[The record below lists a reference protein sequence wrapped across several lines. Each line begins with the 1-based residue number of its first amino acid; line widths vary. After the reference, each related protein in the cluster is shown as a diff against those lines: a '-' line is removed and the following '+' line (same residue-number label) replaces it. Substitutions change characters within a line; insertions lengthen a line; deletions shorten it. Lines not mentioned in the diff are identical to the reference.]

1 MSRFF
6 PKGQNRDS
14 VSRMKESVASCCRR
28 WRLLAGAT
36 CAMAGPMACGSARPD
51 DECVHFVNPELA
63 SAPPSVVRVAFQLRQ
78 CDGERP
84 VAAMDLADF
93 AIEEDGAGIS
103 SFESGAAVVRDD
115 RSFQQAV
122 VLMLDVSGSV
132 LGSLPELKTAAKSLV
147 EGLSR
152 QPRVALYTF
161 DGRAEAVLRADFTTD
176 LSLVSSAIDAIPAE
190 AIDTSTNLN
199 GAIVQG
205 VRRLEERRL
214 AVEGTGVL
222 YAGALALFTDGT
234 DRAARV
240 PQSAALEAV
249 GDSSVSVFAIG
260 LGSEIDEKYLR
271 SIGKSGDIALADD
284 LAGLS
289 DAFAEVGQSISAL
302 ANSYYV
308 LAYCSPS
315 RASSH
320 ELSLSLPGYSGEW
333 KGSFDATG
341 FAGGCTPENFLLPAP

>member
-1 MSRFF
+1 
-6 PKGQNRDS
+6 
-14 VSRMKESVASCCRR
+14 
-28 WRLLAGAT
+28 
-36 CAMAGPMACGSARPD
+36 
-51 DECVHFVNPELA
+51 
-63 SAPPSVVRVAFQLRQ
+63 
-78 CDGERP
+78 
-84 VAAMDLADF
+84 MDLGDF
-93 AIEEDGAGIS
+93 SIEEDGAGIS

-122 VLMLDVSGSV
+122 VIMLDVSGSV

-152 QPRVALYTF
+152 QPRVAMYTF
-161 DGRAEAVLRADFTTD
+161 DGRAEAALRADFTTD
-176 LSLVSSAIDAIPAE
+176 LDVIAAAIDTIPAE
-190 AIDTSTNLN
+190 RIDTSTNLN

-222 YAGALALFTDGT
+222 YTGALALFTDGT

-240 PQSAALEAV
+240 PKADALDAV
-249 GDSSVSVFAIG
+249 GDSDVAVFAIG
-260 LGSEIDEKYLR
+260 LGAEIDEKYLR
-271 SIGKSGDIALADD
+271 DIGKSGDVAVADD
-284 LAGLS
+284 LTGLS
-289 DAFAEVGQSISAL
+289 DAFAAVGQSISAL

-320 ELSLSLPGYSGEW
+320 ELSLSLPGYSGQW

-341 FAGGCTPENFLLPAP
+341 FAGGCTPENFLLTPP

>member
-1 MSRFF
+1 MPRFF

-14 VSRMKESVASCCRR
+14 VLEMKASIAFPRGCSQRLVAAAVV
-28 WRLLAGAT
+28 AGQL
-36 CAMAGPMACGSARPD
+36 ACGSANPD
-51 DECVHFVNPELA
+51 DECVSFVNPELE

-84 VAAMDLADF
+84 VAAMDLGDF
-93 AIEEDGAGIS
+93 SIEEDGAGIS
-103 SFESGAAVVRDD
+103 SYESGAAVVRDD

-122 VLMLDVSGSV
+122 VIMLDVSGSV
-132 LGSLPELKTAAKSLV
+132 LGSLPELKTAAKGLV

-161 DGRAEAVLRADFTTD
+161 DGRAEAELRADFTTD
-176 LSLVSSAIDAIPAE
+176 LEMIGSAIDAIPAV

-199 GAIVQG
+199 GAVVQG
-205 VRRLEERRL
+205 VRLLEERRL
-214 AVEGTGVL
+214 SIEGTGVL

-240 PQSAALEAV
+240 PKDDAIDAV
-249 GDSSVSVFAIG
+249 RDSNVSVFAIG
-260 LGSEIDEKYLR
+260 LGSEIDEPYLR
-271 SIGKSGDIALADD
+271 DLGKSGDVALADD

-315 RASSH
+315 RAHSH
-320 ELSLSLPGYSGEW
+320 ELSLSLPGFRGKW
-333 KGSFDATG
+333 QGSFDATG
-341 FAGGCTPENFLLPAP
+341 FAGGCTPESFLLPSP

>member
-1 MSRFF
+1 M
-6 PKGQNRDS
+6 K
-14 VSRMKESVASCCRR
+14 VSSAFLRGC
-28 WRLLAGAT
+28 WQLLAVSALAT
-36 CAMAGPMACGSARPD
+36 GQVACGSAKAD
-51 DECVHFVNPELA
+51 EECVDFVNPELE

-78 CDGERP
+78 CDGVRP
-84 VAAMDLADF
+84 VAAMDLGDF
-93 AIEEDGAGIS
+93 SIEEDGAGIS
-103 SFESGAAVVRDD
+103 SYESGAAVVRDD

-122 VLMLDVSGSV
+122 VILLDVSGSV
-132 LGSLPELKTAAKSLV
+132 LGNLPELKTAAKSLV

-161 DGRAEAVLRADFTTD
+161 DGRAEAALRADFTTD
-176 LSLVSSAIDAIPAE
+176 LQVIASAIDAIPAQ
-190 AIDTSTNLN
+190 AVDTSTNLN
-199 GAIVQG
+199 GAVVQA
-205 VRRLEERRL
+205 VRRLEERRVSIE
-214 AVEGTGVL
+214 ATGVL

-240 PQSAALEAV
+240 PKEDALDAV
-249 GDSSVSVFAIG
+249 RDSNVSVFAIG
-260 LGSEIDEKYLR
+260 LGSEIDERYLR
-271 SIGKSGDIALADD
+271 DLGKSGDVSLADD

-320 ELSLSLPGYSGEW
+320 ELSLSLPGFRGKW
-333 KGSFDATG
+333 QGSFDATG
-341 FAGGCTPENFLLPAP
+341 FAGGCTPESFLLPPP

>member
-1 MSRFF
+1 MPSFF
-6 PKGQNRDS
+6 
-14 VSRMKESVASCCRR
+14 ASYCRR
-28 WRLLAGAT
+28 SFRPAVAGGALV
-36 CAMAGPMACGSARPD
+36 GQLACGSAGSD
-51 DECVHFVNPELA
+51 DDCVRFVNPELA

-84 VAAMDLADF
+84 ISAMDLADF
-93 AIEEDGAGIS
+93 TIEEDGAGIS
-103 SFESGAAVVRDD
+103 RFESGAAVVRDD

-122 VLMLDVSGSV
+122 VIMLDVSGSV
-132 LGSLPELKTAAKSLV
+132 IGSLPELRTAAKSLV

-152 QPRVALYTF
+152 QPQVALYTF

-176 LSLVSSAIDAIPAE
+176 LALVAAAIDAIPAE
-190 AIDTSTNLN
+190 TIDTSTNLN
-199 GAIVQG
+199 GAVLQG

-214 AVEGTGVL
+214 AVEATGVL

-240 PQSAALEAV
+240 PKSDAL
-249 GDSSVSVFAIG
+249 DSVADSNVSVFAIG
-260 LGSEIDEKYLR
+260 LGSEIDEHYLR
-271 SIGKSGDIALADD
+271 AIGKSGDVALADD

-289 DAFAEVGQSISAL
+289 DAFAEVGRSISAL

-315 RASSH
+315 RANSH
-320 ELSLSLPGYSGEW
+320 ELSLSLPGFSGDW
-333 KGSFDATG
+333 QGSFDATG
-341 FAGGCTPENFLLPAP
+341 FAGGCTPENFLLSAPP